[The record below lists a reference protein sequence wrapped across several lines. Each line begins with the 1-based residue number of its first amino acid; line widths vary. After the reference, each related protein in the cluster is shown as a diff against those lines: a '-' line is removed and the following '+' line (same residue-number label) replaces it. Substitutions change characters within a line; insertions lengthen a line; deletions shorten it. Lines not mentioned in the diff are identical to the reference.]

1 MEQQRLCAFIL
12 PYYGKLPNYFQV
24 FLNSCG
30 ANPEYDWLV
39 FTDDHTEFDY
49 PSNVHVHYET
59 FADMQ
64 KRVSNRFDF
73 PVALKAPYKMCDL
86 RPMYGYILEEYL
98 KDYRFWGYCDCDL
111 IFGKLSHFIAE
122 QMLNDYDKI
131 FVVGHLSMMRNTEEN
146 NKRFMLDLD
155 GKPLYRTV
163 LQSER
168 AFTFDESYLP
178 TNINRIFTS
187 HGFPIFTQDLSGN
200 TYAKSSIF
208 QLTHFDSTLGV
219 FMTEQPLRAV
229 YTWDDGVLK
238 RSYLRLGE
246 FATRELMYMHFQRR
260 HMDVRIDPA
269 NMTTFKILPGSFE
282 PLEVDEITRQNFR
295 SIRWKRPEEQAK
307 HRMSIIKGD
316 AKFWRKKIIA
326 KLLHR

>member
-1 MEQQRLCAFIL
+1 MDQQRLCAFIL
-12 PYYGKLPNYFQV
+12 PYYGTLPNYFQV

-30 ANPEYDWLV
+30 ANPEYDWLL

-49 PSNVHVHYET
+49 PDNVHVHYGT
-59 FADMQ
+59 FAEMQ
-64 KRVSNRFDF
+64 DLVASRFDF
-73 PVALKAPYKMCDL
+73 PVALKAPYKLCDL
-86 RPMYGYILEEYL
+86 RPMYGYVFQEYL

-111 IFGKLSHFIAE
+111 IFGRLSHFITE
-122 QMLNDYDKI
+122 EMLNNYDKI
-131 FVVGHLSMMRNTEEN
+131 FVVGHLSLMRNTEEN

-163 LQSER
+163 LESTR

-208 QLTHFDSTLGV
+208 QLTHFDSNLGV
-219 FMTEQPLRAV
+219 FLTEQPLRAV
-229 YTWDDGVLK
+229 YTWDHGVLS

-260 HMDVRIDPA
+260 HMDVRLGADD
-269 NMTTFKILPGSFE
+269 MEKFKILPGSFE
-282 PLEVDEITRQNFR
+282 PLEVDEVTRQNFR
-295 SIRWKRPEEQAK
+295 SIRWKRSDEQIR
-307 HRMSIIKGD
+307 HRLSILEGD
-316 AKFWRKKIIA
+316 AKFWQKKILA
-326 KLLHR
+326 KLHR